1 MTIMAMM
8 MMMMMMLMLMKMKNR
23 MVTMNTTRA
32 ATATTS
38 RLWFDVHAECVAEA
52 RANNVVLDG
61 VRDSVLLVRD
71 DLANDRNDKIDLGT
85 ANQTNKE

>member
-1 MTIMAMM
+1 MAMM
-8 MMMMMMLMLMKMKNR
+8 MMMKNR

-32 ATATTS
+32 ATTTS

-85 ANQTNKE
+85 ANQTNKEGWREERHSS